1 MGMFIVLAL
10 IAVPVAELYVAS
22 LVVDRYGF
30 GPTLLVLLLA
40 TALGVWVIR
49 RAWMRRP
56 RGADTAL
63 LLMAGLLLLFPGF
76 ITDVLGLFLLLPPVR
91 AMLKVWIGQ
100 RVDRQLA
107 GLNLTVLRWDDQS
120 GRLTRNDQPQG
131 FAAGDVVAGE
141 VEPDPPISPD
151 GEASG

>member
-1 MGMFIVLAL
+1 MFIVLAL

-30 GPTLLVLLLA
+30 GPTLLALLLA
-40 TALGVWVIR
+40 TALGVWVVR
-49 RAWMRRP
+49 RAWIRRP

-76 ITDVLGLFLLLPPVR
+76 ITDALGLILLLPPVR

-100 RVDRQLA
+100 RVERQLA
-107 GLNLTVLRWDDQS
+107 GLNLTMLRWDDQS
-120 GRLTRNDQPQG
+120 GRLTPNDQPQG
-131 FAAGDVVAGE
+131 FAAGDVIAGE
-141 VEPDPPISPD
+141 VEPDPPSSPD
-151 GEASG
+151 GETSG